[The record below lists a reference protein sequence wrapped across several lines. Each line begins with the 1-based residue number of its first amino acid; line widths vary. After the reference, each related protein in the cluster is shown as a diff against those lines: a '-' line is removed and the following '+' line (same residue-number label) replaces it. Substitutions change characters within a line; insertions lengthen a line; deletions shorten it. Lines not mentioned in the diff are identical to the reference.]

1 MSSRLTAELQALL
14 HRENLG
20 LLQGSLPQT
29 QCGCSYC
36 HAAQVLRVH
45 VSPCRLKALPPE
57 MQTGHRV
64 IRHFSN
70 PDNANR

>member
-1 MSSRLTAELQALL
+1 MMCMKARLTATAPRPPTADL
-14 HRENLG
+14 HQMFVQSPVVTN
-20 LLQGSLPQT
+20 
-29 QCGCSYC
+29 C

-57 MQTGHRV
+57 VQTGHRV

-70 PDNANR
+70 PDNASR